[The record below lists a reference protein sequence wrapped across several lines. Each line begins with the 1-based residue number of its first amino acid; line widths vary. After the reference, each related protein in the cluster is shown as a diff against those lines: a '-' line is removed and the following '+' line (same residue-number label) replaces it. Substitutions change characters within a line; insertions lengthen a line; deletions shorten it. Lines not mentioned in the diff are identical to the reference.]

1 MRKNSKT
8 SKEMSYE
15 EQAEEI
21 LALARKGG
29 VEQNFFFAT
38 TFERYLT
45 QIKIL
50 DTLKKVI
57 EDEGTL
63 VTKEY
68 VKGRGNVYTHPA
80 IKEYNSTSVSANQT
94 VSALL
99 KIITT
104 LRKNSDDSDELLDF
118 IGIK

>member
-1 MRKNSKT
+1 MKKNSKT
-8 SKEMSYE
+8 SKKLSFE
-15 EQAEEI
+15 EQANEI
-21 LALARKGG
+21 LELARRGG

-50 DTLKKVI
+50 ETLKQVI
-57 EDEGTL
+57 DDEGTL

-94 VSALL
+94 VSTLV

-118 IGIK
+118 IGMR

>member
-1 MRKNSKT
+1 MKKNSKT
-8 SKEMSYE
+8 SGTMSFE
-15 EQAEEI
+15 EQAEQI
-21 LALARKGG
+21 LELARKGG
-29 VEQNFFFAT
+29 VEQNFLFAT

-50 DTLKKVI
+50 STLKEII
-57 EDEGTL
+57 ESEGTL

-94 VSALL
+94 VSTLV

-104 LRKNSDDSDELLDF
+104 LRKNSDESDELLDF
-118 IGIK
+118 IGMK